1 MENDNDPVITVKG
14 REEEEERKG
23 GAPPWIIGGGRS
35 GGLLQRMGFGGRGIG
50 QGMAG
55 AGAGAGKM
63 GLARSVVAFLG
74 SNAGKALT
82 VAMIC
87 GSSVFSLYSVQMSA
101 VKAKPS
107 VSKRGVFNDPSQA
120 LARRQAEMNSLAAVS
135 GANKGFFGSEQA
147 AADAAAAGQ
156 TADGAQDAPVD
167 APETAATPIP
177 GGIPDPNQI
186 AAQAAQQLSK
196 NKPGAGT
203 AGAAGGGGGGSSSAG
218 APNLGGALASM
229 KGVDSKTLPTKNL
242 QAMRG
247 GVQTRAASLR
257 GTGPARGR
265 GAMSQLKHASRE
277 SRKGAAS
284 RGPEGQAYN
293 AESAFS
299 PAGASAGAG
308 SSLGGAGVQSG
319 GGGAAGGISD
329 SGDGGPISQPDPGT
343 GEQKAPDAGSG
354 TNQTPYQKELTMA
367 VSLLMVAST
376 IIMIVGMLSLAGN
389 TPFTAFLKGIA
400 KMLYIA
406 AIAMAAM
413 ATLIG
418 AMIMSKYGQQ
428 SQGMILT
435 IGGGIT
441 TAAAGI
447 AWAVGTTT
455 GSWIAVLGGIA
466 GLATS
471 VGSLLAPSKVPSTAP
486 SAESK
491 TSATSGTTAGK

>member
-1 MENDNDPVITVKG
+1 MENDNASDITVKG
-14 REEEEERKG
+14 REVEVERKRGASPSILG
-23 GAPPWIIGGGRS
+23 GVCS
-35 GGLLQRMGFGGRGIG
+35 GALPHRLGFGGRGIG

-55 AGAGAGKM
+55 AGAGAGRM
-63 GLARSVVAFLG
+63 GLARSVVGFLG

-277 SRKGAAS
+277 SRKGAAPG
-284 RGPEGQAYN
+284 GPRDRPTTPRALSVPPERPPGRALPSV
-293 AESAFS
+293 EPGCS
-299 PAGASAGAG
+299 PAEEGPRAASRIPETAG
-308 SSLGGAGVQSG
+308 
-319 GGGAAGGISD
+319 
-329 SGDGGPISQPDPGT
+329 
-343 GEQKAPDAGSG
+343 
-354 TNQTPYQKELTMA
+354 
-367 VSLLMVAST
+367 
-376 IIMIVGMLSLAGN
+376 
-389 TPFTAFLKGIA
+389 
-400 KMLYIA
+400 
-406 AIAMAAM
+406 
-413 ATLIG
+413 
-418 AMIMSKYGQQ
+418 
-428 SQGMILT
+428 
-435 IGGGIT
+435 
-441 TAAAGI
+441 
-447 AWAVGTTT
+447 
-455 GSWIAVLGGIA
+455 
-466 GLATS
+466 
-471 VGSLLAPSKVPSTAP
+471 P
-486 SAESK
+486 SASP
-491 TSATSGTTAGK
+491 TRAPGSRRLPMPGPAPTRPLIRRN

>member
-1 MENDNDPVITVKG
+1 MENDNDPVITVKS
-14 REEEEERKG
+14 REDDEERKG
-23 GAPPWIIGGGRS
+23 GAPPWLFGGGRS
-35 GGLLQRMGFGGRGIG
+35 GGLLQRLGFGGRGIG

-55 AGAGAGKM
+55 AGASVGKM
-63 GLARSVVAFLG
+63 GLARSVVGLLG

-87 GSSVFSLYSVQMSA
+87 GSSVFSLYSLQMSA
-101 VKAKPS
+101 VKAKPA

-120 LARRQAEMNSLAAVS
+120 LARRQAEMNSLAAVA
-135 GANKGFFGSEQA
+135 GANQGFYGSDQA

-156 TADGAQDAPVD
+156 TADGAAQDASVD
-167 APETAATPIP
+167 APDAAASPLH
-177 GGIPDPNQI
+177 GAIPDPSQI

-196 NKPGAGT
+196 NKPGVGASN
-203 AGAAGGGGGGSSSAG
+203 AAGGGGGGSSSAG
-218 APNLGGALASM
+218 SPNLNGALASM
-229 KGVDSKTLPTKNL
+229 KGADARNTPTKSL
-242 QAMRG
+242 QAMRS

-265 GAMSQLKHASRE
+265 GAMSQLKHASRD

-284 RGPEGQAYN
+284 RSPEGQAYN
-293 AESAFS
+293 AESAFT
-299 PAGASAGAG
+299 PAAAAGGGAP
-308 SSLGGAGVQSG
+308 LGGAGVQSG
-319 GGGAAGGISD
+319 GGTTAGVGD

-343 GEQKAPDAGSG
+343 GEQKAPESGSG

-376 IIMIVGMLSLAGN
+376 IIMVVGMLSLAGN

-471 VGSLLAPSKVPSTAP
+471 VGSLLAPSKVPAAAP
-486 SAESK
+486 NADSK

>member
-1 MENDNDPVITVKG
+1 MVKG
-14 REEEEERKG
+14 REDEEERKG
-23 GAPPWIIGGGRS
+23 GAPPWIFGGGRS
-35 GGLLQRMGFGGRGIG
+35 GGLLQRLGFGGRGVG
-50 QGMAG
+50 AGGHLAG

-147 AADAAAAGQ
+147 AADASAAQQAADAAA
-156 TADGAQDAPVD
+156 AEAVVD
-167 APETAATPIP
+167 APQTAALPIP

-186 AAQAAQQLSK
+186 AAQAAQQLLK
-196 NKPGAGT
+196 GKPGAG
-203 AGAAGGGGGGSSSAG
+203 ASSAAGGGGGGSSLAG
-218 APNLGGALASM
+218 GPNLSGALASM
-229 KGVDSKTLPTKNL
+229 KGADSKTLPTKNL

-257 GTGPARGR
+257 GTGPTRGR

-284 RGPEGQAYN
+284 KGPEGQAYN
-293 AESAFS
+293 AENAFS
-299 PAGASAGAG
+299 PAGASGGG

-319 GGGAAGGISD
+319 GGGTTAGISD

-343 GEQKAPDAGSG
+343 GEQKAPDSGSG

-418 AMIMSKYGQQ
+418 AMIMSKHGQQ

-441 TAAAGI
+441 TVAAGV

-471 VGSLLAPSKVPSTAP
+471 VGSLLAPSKVPATAP
-486 SAESK
+486 GADSK
-491 TSATSGTTAGK
+491 TSAASGTTAGK